1 MTCEHVAQIPDPMPE
16 VPERTSPHRHAT
28 VHYYRTDHPVM
39 RSAEPGEAWRW
50 CYNDHQL
57 V

>member
-28 VHYYRTDHPVM
+28 VHYYGTDHPVM